1 MAFGFEKSH
10 PLQTTQRM
18 GHPDVCWSE
27 GWATRALTMRLDA
40 DLLRWFNLESWPAAL
55 SSYDH
60 GSVGVGMTDKIA
72 HYRKLAQSLAEL
84 GDQYAKGITAERYRL
99 MYHYFMR
106 CCRLASAT
114 VLLVENGYLSA
125 AYALQKSIVDSM
137 LNGLHIGY
145 AAKDPEVSQLIARAS
160 ERRGTGYS
168 RMERRAREI
177 DEAIEKRRPH
187 VRADFYNIVKR
198 TREFLN
204 EFGHG
209 GLLSTVLEAECLPPE
224 VGYKVLADSLL
235 TVISFLG
242 NVFIMENLDLSPLQ
256 QVLQEFDDKNKTT
269 NPAPPI

>member
-1 MAFGFEKSH
+1 
-10 PLQTTQRM
+10 
-18 GHPDVCWSE
+18 
-27 GWATRALTMRLDA
+27 
-40 DLLRWFNLESWPAAL
+40 
-55 SSYDH
+55 
-60 GSVGVGMTDKIA
+60 
-72 HYRKLAQSLAEL
+72 
-84 GDQYAKGITAERYRL
+84 
-99 MYHYFMR
+99 
-106 CCRLASAT
+106 
-114 VLLVENGYLSA
+114 
-125 AYALQKSIVDSM
+125 
-137 LNGLHIGY
+137 
-145 AAKDPEVSQLIARAS
+145 
-160 ERRGTGYS
+160 
-168 RMERRAREI
+168 MERRAREI

-187 VRADFYNIVKR
+187 VRADFYNIVKP